1 LSSKVI
7 WQSTLGRVVG
17 RVVGKFV
24 DVGVLSVVGKF
35 VDVGYVGP
43 NCGQFGSQI
52 FALSFKT
59 NPFVHDV
66 ISCVDTCG
74 LGLILQ
80 FT

>member
-1 LSSKVI
+1 
-7 WQSTLGRVVG
+7 VG
-17 RVVGKFV
+17 KFVDVGVGSVVGKFV
-24 DVGVLSVVGKF
+24 DVGRYGG
-35 VDVGYVGP
+35 GYVGP

>member
-1 LSSKVI
+1 
-7 WQSTLGRVVG
+7 
-17 RVVGKFV
+17 VVGKFV

-66 ISCVDTCG
+66 ISFVDTCG